1 MEEPLYLKIA
11 SSIKLEILEGKLK
24 PGHQLPTIRQLTEA
38 WGCTQGTVQRA
49 YQELAREGLVASRS
63 GLGTRVA
70 SVPTTRA
77 DIPLRRTTL
86 IHKAESFILEAV
98 NSGFTPAETEQAFLH
113 ALDRFR
119 VTEAEKEA
127 PHESELRFWGSHDLA
142 VARITS
148 RFEVIEPSIRI
159 SLSFCGS
166 LGGLIALEEG
176 KADFTGCHLWDAE
189 TGTYNVPFISRL
201 LPGKRV
207 SLLTLAERSLGL
219 ILPPGNPLKVT
230 GLQDLV
236 KPGIKF
242 INRQSGSG
250 TRVWLDYQL
259 KTIGLEGDGIVGYGN
274 ERSTHSE
281 IAQAIAEGGANAGI
295 GLEASSRALG
305 LDFIPLALESYQL
318 VARSENAAQNP
329 LKKLFHWIST
339 AEAKKIITQIPGYI
353 TFRTGELIEVS
364 G

>member
-24 PGHQLPTIRQLTEA
+24 PGDQLPTIRQLTET

-49 YQELAREGLVASRS
+49 YQELAREGLVTSRS

-98 NSGFTPAETEQAFLH
+98 NSGFTPAETEQAFL
-113 ALDRFR
+113 AR
-119 VTEAEKEA
+119 A
-127 PHESELRFWGSHDLA
+127 GSLPGDGSRDGGSPRIRAAILGQPRPGDG
-142 VARITS
+142 RITS

-176 KADFTGCHLWDAE
+176 KADFAGCHLWDAE
-189 TGTYNVPFISRL
+189 TGTYNVPFIRRL
-201 LPGKRV
+201 LPGRRV
-207 SLLTLAERSLGL
+207 TLLTLAERSLGL

-230 GLQDLV
+230 GLQDLA
-236 KPGIKF
+236 KPGVRF

-259 KTIGLEGDGIVGYGN
+259 KSIGLETGWDRRDSGMKDQPIR
-274 ERSTHSE
+274 RSPRRLPKGVPMRVS
-281 IAQAIAEGGANAGI
+281 GWK
-295 GLEASSRALG
+295 L
-305 LDFIPLALESYQL
+305 PP
-318 VARSENAAQNP
+318 ARSG
-329 LKKLFHWIST
+329 WISFHSPWKVT
-339 AEAKKIITQIPGYI
+339 SWLPEARMRHETP
-353 TFRTGELIEVS
+353 
-364 G
+364 